1 MNICLFGGT
10 FDPVHLGH
18 VAIAK
23 TAADRFALKQVLFC
37 PAAVSPFK
45 VDQRTA
51 PYVHRFAMVALA
63 TRDDARFLVSDLES
77 PDQESSGPNYTIDT
91 VRMLQSRL
99 GKSDHL
105 YFLCGAD
112 AFLHIAKWKEPEA
125 LLSACEFIVAAR
137 PGYPLA
143 DLAAALPESMR
154 PSKQVL
160 KASRS
165 IPSDS
170 LVLPGANIHLISD
183 TDEPASSTRIRK
195 SKKTTQ
201 LDPVISAYIK
211 KHKLYSVSGA
221 KQVNS
226 KKRTE

>member
-1 MNICLFGGT
+1 MNS
-10 FDPVHLGH
+10 
-18 VAIAK
+18 
-23 TAADRFALKQVLFC
+23 AADRFSLKQVLFC

-45 VDQRTA
+45 TDQRTA
-51 PYVHRFAMVALA
+51 PYVHRFAMIALA
-63 TRDDARFLVSDLES
+63 VRDDARFLVSDLEA
-77 PDQESSGPNYTIDT
+77 PTEASGPNYTVET
-91 VRMLQSRL
+91 VRRLRTRL
-99 GKSDHL
+99 GKSDRL

-125 LLSACEFIVAAR
+125 LLSACKFIVAAR

-201 LDPVISAYIK
+201 LDPVISSYIK